1 MKKRRLGKSGMVVSE
16 IGLGTMTFGQQA
28 DKDESY
34 KIMDAAVEGGIDF
47 FDTAEIYPVPP
58 TKELAGLSEEW
69 IGDWLKHKSI
79 KRESLII
86 ASKIAGPAHGWF
98 NPPVRSDKSAIDGFN
113 IRRAL
118 EGSLKRLKTDYID
131 LYQTHWPDPDMRALD
146 AIETLNDLIREG
158 KIRSYGLSN
167 ETCYGLMKWLSEAD
181 AAGLRRADTIQN
193 NFSVNNRRFE
203 DELSTACLAE
213 GVSCLPYSPL
223 GGGVLSGKYNDGAKP
238 KGARFS
244 IYLEGPERQQKM
256 AERFIN
262 DRSIANTKAIIE
274 IATREGIDPITFA
287 IAWSKQHEFVASTLI
302 GVSTLDQLPA
312 NLAAAD
318 ITISDAVIA
327 EIDELTKSNLYPMG

>member
-1 MKKRRLGKSGMVVSE
+1 MQQRRLGKSGIVVSE

-28 DKDESY
+28 DKKESY

-47 FDTAEIYPVPP
+47 FDTAEVYPVPP
-58 TKELAGLSEEW
+58 TKELAGLTEKW
-69 IGDWLKHKSI
+69 IGKWMSDKSI
-79 KRESLII
+79 NRESLII

-98 NPPVRSDKSAIDGFN
+98 NPPVRSDKAAIDGFN

-118 EGSLKRLKTDYID
+118 EESLKRLKTDYID
-131 LYQTHWPDPDMRALD
+131 LYQIHWPDTGMRALD
-146 AIETLNDLIREG
+146 ALETLDSLIREG
-158 KIRSYGLSN
+158 KIRAYGLSN
-167 ETCYGLMKWLSEAD
+167 DTCYGLMKWLSKAD

-203 DELSTACLAE
+203 DELSTACIAE

-223 GGGVLSGKYNDGAKP
+223 GGGVLSGKYNEGEKP
-238 KGARFS
+238 EGARFTA
-244 IYLEGPERQQKM
+244 YLNGPERQQKM

-262 DRSIANTKAIIE
+262 DRSITNTEAIIE
-274 IATREGIDPITFA
+274 IATREGIDPVTFA
-287 IAWSKQHEFVASTLI
+287 IAWSKQHDFVASTLI
-302 GVSTLDQLPA
+302 GVSSLDQLPA

-318 ITISDAVIA
+318 ITISDAVMA